1 MEHTFELVKTVYQN
15 AEMSKEILARMI
27 KICNDSN
34 LRASLAEEFAQ
45 YHEVT
50 AQAKAIIDEHGYNI
64 RTNHSGKSA
73 SLAGITLNTMID
85 KTSTHLAE
93 MMVQGSIM
101 GVIDMK
107 RALKD
112 YTGADEKVRC
122 LANKLYETEQNNVQK
137 MLEFV

>member
-1 MEHTFELVKTVYQN
+1 MEHNYELVKTIFQN

-50 AQAKAIIDEHGYNI
+50 AQAKSIIDERGYNI
-64 RTNHSGKSA
+64 RTNRSGKAA

-107 RALKD
+107 RALND
-112 YTGADEKVRC
+112 YTGADDRVRE
-122 LANKLYETEQNNVQK
+122 LANKLYQTEQNNVQK
-137 MLEFV
+137 MLVFV